1 MSMAMLKPD
10 FFSKTFF
17 LDRNRDGIV
26 DALGLHIHLQ
36 PSAARSSV
44 LCAVMDLCAGLGF
57 ETMAMDLPLVQTG
70 NRRDPSVRHHLYIG
84 DSADLAPVQAQAQ
97 KGDIFIAG
105 EDETALARAVRTLT
119 FSLMKRDVNT
129 GRPQPLQRD
138 PVRRGFDLSNPF
150 SIHGFYAKS
159 SVPCLPNFL
168 LYRIVLM
175 GAQDL
180 ETAIAAANFAAR
192 LGLETTGLFWPLTF
206 TWNCRPIGKPCIFI
220 SAKEDWTKIKPEN
233 RPDLFQFE
241 WDAGLLLIPSSKKIP
256 DLLICGQGPGLKQA
270 LDRLAFLPMNSAGV
284 QDSCFKAVKHFQER
298 IQKHL
303 SAENVPLKGRRP
315 KKISRS
321 CFIADERHEIREL
334 LKQSLKRLKA
344 EPHQIEVQAFI
355 ARPKKARVTFAK
367 ELKPLLRSMGVRER
381 DMTVSVLN
389 AYKPGLSWIR
399 EEVLKKL
406 IPIKV
411 DRLEI
416 AFRPFKENGLEE
428 ETRWLQELFP
438 IDELLALALDLPKEK
453 IKFKMSARQKSIYRL
468 RAWQAGALALE
479 AHFSPYWVGQ
489 PYLNAFPAAGRVH
502 PCAGWLCVRV
512 AGNEWISRHVPTGPQ
527 RIWSYYQK
535 ELLPLIA
542 GHAGQILTRRS
553 FLSSNPLFEELRL
566 DIHFD
571 YAAEPLGLDEERL
584 SPLEALHEDL
594 YFVTLDFFKR
604 WARKQGRPALA
615 AGRVVPV
622 IHPAL
627 GTGKERMTFTLILP
641 AAEPALVPENS
652 NEEKLSIDGILF
664 QGSRP
669 GFSFF
674 KEEAI
679 SRHGRRIMQKIESFA
694 CGRDHSFSIDS
705 LSMSQ
710 RAGCKGVRGFAFLAP
725 LSRTKPAHEK
735 RIRDLSAVPLT
746 KPIGYQENLEILR
759 SFAGKPG
766 LEVIEEG
773 CSTGG
778 LRLFSIAITHP
789 CPSAFVSQAKQA
801 AFKPTLF
808 INCRHHANEI
818 SSTNAGLYLAR
829 LLAVNPVY
837 RKLLKKINVV
847 INPLENADGVVITE
861 EMLQWTPTDKLHAGR
876 YNQAG
881 REYYSEY
888 FRPRTV
894 FGEAKVKPAVWQRWL
909 PEICCDDHGFPSH
922 EWEQPF
928 SGYVPWQFRDWWIPR
943 SLFFVYLPFLDEESA
958 SPQRSLA
965 EGLKKQLISA
975 FHDHVPVQRWN
986 RSFSERYWKYR
997 EYWIGASQRTQ
1008 TDIQCLPLAKRFQKS
1023 NFAYRFPEVTT
1034 MDLIT
1039 EVADETAS
1047 KGLLKTCI
1055 AAHLQCNL
1063 ALIKLLSS
1071 GACRAKRIQA
1081 TQGRETL
1088 FIWGRER
1095 ALAAATPEKKK
1106 ESSD

>member
-1 MSMAMLKPD
+1 MLKPD
-10 FFSKTFF
+10 FFPKTIF
-17 LDRNRDGIV
+17 LDRNRDGMV

-57 ETMAMDLPLVQTG
+57 ETMAMDLPLVRAG

-84 DSADLAPVQAQAQ
+84 YSVDLAPVQAQAQ

-105 EDETALARAVRTLT
+105 EDEPALARAVRTLT
-119 FSLMKRDVNT
+119 FSLLKRNAET
-129 GRPQPLQRD
+129 GRPQPIRRD
-138 PVRRGFDLSNPF
+138 RARKGFDLSNPF

-159 SVPCLPNFL
+159 SATGLPNFL
-168 LYRIVLM
+168 PYRIVLL
-175 GAQDL
+175 GALDL

-192 LGLETTGLFWPLTF
+192 LGLETTGMFWPLTF
-206 TWNCRPIGKPCIFI
+206 PWDSRPIGNKPCIFI
-220 SAKEDWTKIKPEN
+220 GTKEDWTKTKPEDGS
-233 RPDLFQFE
+233 DLFQFE
-241 WDAGLLLIPSSKKIP
+241 WDAGLLRIPSSKRIP

-270 LDRLAFLPMNSAGV
+270 LDRLAFLPMNAAGV
-284 QDSCFKAVKHFQER
+284 QDSCWKTVKQFQER
-298 IQKHL
+298 IQEHL
-303 SAENVPLKGRRP
+303 SAQKPPLKGRQPR
-315 KKISRS
+315 KISRTWL
-321 CFIADERHEIREL
+321 IADERHEIREL
-334 LKQSLKRLKA
+334 LKQSLKGLKV
-344 EPHQIEVQAFI
+344 ESQLIEVQAFI
-355 ARPKKARVTFAK
+355 ARPKKARVAFAK
-367 ELKPLLRSMGVRER
+367 ELKSFLRSRGVRER
-381 DMTVSVLN
+381 HMTVSVLN

-406 IPIKV
+406 IQIKV

-438 IDELLALALDLPKEK
+438 IDELLASVLDLPKEK
-453 IKFKMSARQKSIYRL
+453 ITFKMSARLKSVYRL
-468 RAWQAGALALE
+468 RAWQAGTLTLE
-479 AHFSPYWVGQ
+479 DHFSPYRVGQ

-512 AGNEWISRHVPTGPQ
+512 DGNERISRHVPTGPQ
-527 RIWSYYQK
+527 RIWSHYQK

-542 GHAGQILTRRS
+542 GQARQIIARQPL
-553 FLSSNPLFEELRL
+553 LPPNPLFEELRL

-571 YAAEPLGLDEERL
+571 YAPEPLGLDEERL

-622 IHPAL
+622 IHPVL
-627 GTGKERMTFTLILP
+627 RTGKERMTFTLVLP
-641 AAEPALVPENS
+641 AAERVLIPGNA
-652 NEEKLSIDGILF
+652 NEEQLSIDGILF
-664 QGSRP
+664 RGSRP

-674 KEEAI
+674 KEEAM
-679 SRHGRRIMQKIESFA
+679 SRHRRRIMQKLKSFA
-694 CGRDHSFSIDS
+694 GACDHSFSIDS

-710 RAGCKGVRGFAFLAP
+710 QAGCKGVRGLVFPAP
-725 LSRTKPAHEK
+725 PSRTKPSPEK
-735 RIRDLSAVPLT
+735 QIRNLSAVPLT
-746 KPIGYQENLEILR
+746 KPIGYRENLEILR

-778 LRLFSIAITHP
+778 LRLFSVAITYP
-789 CPSAFVSQAKQA
+789 CPSAFISQAKQA
-801 AFKPTLF
+801 VFKPTLF

-881 REYYSEY
+881 REYYNEY
-888 FRPRTV
+888 FRPQTV

-928 SGYVPWQFRDWWIPR
+928 SGYAPWQFRDWWIPR
-943 SLFFVYLPFLDEESA
+943 SLFFVYLPFLDEKSA
-958 SPQRSLA
+958 SPRRSMA
-965 EGLKKQLISA
+965 EDLKNQLINA
-975 FHDHVPVQRWN
+975 FRDHAPVQRWN

-997 EYWIGASQRTQ
+997 GYWIGASQETQ
-1008 TDIQCLPLAKRFQKS
+1008 TDIQCFPLSKRLQKS
-1023 NFAYRFPEVTT
+1023 NFACRFPEVTT
-1034 MDLIT
+1034 MDLIA
-1039 EVADETAS
+1039 EVADETAVN
-1047 KGLLKTCI
+1047 GLLKTCI

-1063 ALIKLLSS
+1063 ALMKLLSS
-1071 GACRAKRIQA
+1071 RACRAKKIQV

-1088 FIWGRER
+1088 IMWGRER
-1095 ALAAATPEKKK
+1095 ALALATSGKEKGN
-1106 ESSD
+1106 SD